1 MITRANVFYGE
12 WIYIPQTLENKY
24 LYSETFFFSLI
35 LTLSV
40 VIQRDKSFAKWH
52 IQNPSVWTSEVVWD
66 ISVVWLLLSIS
77 SPACP
82 GLDLHY
88 WRRKKSERLEGTSL
102 CSYSFFF
109 YLWWTITAM
118 KIVFLLITH
127 ETFSK
132 YVTTM

>member
-1 MITRANVFYGE
+1 MVNGDTFLRPCKPSICIHKR
-12 WIYIPQTLENKY
+12 
-24 LYSETFFFSLI
+24 FFFSLI

-88 WRRKKSERLEGTSL
+88 WRRKKSGRLEGTSL

-109 YLWWTITAM
+109 FYLKWTITAK

-132 YVTTM
+132 YVTAM

>member
-88 WRRKKSERLEGTSL
+88 WRRKKSGRLEGTSL

-109 YLWWTITAM
+109 
-118 KIVFLLITH
+118 LLMVNNNCNENSILVNYTWNIL
-127 ETFSK
+127 
-132 YVTTM
+132 

>member
-88 WRRKKSERLEGTSL
+88 WRRKKSGRLEGTCL

-109 YLWWTITAM
+109 
-118 KIVFLLITH
+118 LLMVNNNCNENSILVNYTWNIL
-127 ETFSK
+127 
-132 YVTTM
+132 

>member
-12 WIYIPQTLENKY
+12 WRYIPQTLQNKY
-24 LYSETFFFSLI
+24 LYSQAVFFSLI

-40 VIQRDKSFAKWH
+40 VIRRDKSFAKWH

-88 WRRKKSERLEGTSL
+88 WRRKKSGRLEGTSL

-109 YLWWTITAM
+109 
-118 KIVFLLITH
+118 LLIVNNNCNENSILVNYTWNIL
-127 ETFSK
+127 
-132 YVTTM
+132 

>member
-40 VIQRDKSFAKWH
+40 VIRRDKSFAKWH

-88 WRRKKSERLEGTSL
+88 WRRKKSGRLEGTSL

-109 YLWWTITAM
+109 
-118 KIVFLLITH
+118 LLMVNNNCNENSILVNYTWNIL
-127 ETFSK
+127 
-132 YVTTM
+132 

>member
-1 MITRANVFYGE
+1 MVNGDTFLRPCKPSICIHKR
-12 WIYIPQTLENKY
+12 
-24 LYSETFFFSLI
+24 FFFSLI

-40 VIQRDKSFAKWH
+40 VIRRDKSFAKWH

-88 WRRKKSERLEGTSL
+88 WRRKKSGRLEGTSL

-109 YLWWTITAM
+109 LIIVNNNCKENSILVNYTWNILWICN
-118 KIVFLLITH
+118 
-127 ETFSK
+127 S
-132 YVTTM
+132 YVTVYC